1 MSVRQAV
8 FVSVIK
14 YFKGGG
20 RVVSAP
26 ICTNNVRN
34 GPASAERGRFTAS
47 QGSHHVHAM
56 CAVHCCALHMAAAAS
71 AERVGQGKS
80 VVPSGGCTQVHVKT
94 GRGILST
101 CLSHQVGIMNHV

>member
-56 CAVHCCALHMAAAAS
+56 GAVHCCALHMAAAAS

-101 CLSHQVGIMNHV
+101 CLSHQVGTMNHV